1 MSNETRSYGPDFSST
16 GAYHIQS
23 DFKKGSSYPISVE
36 IISVDSKPVENAIK
50 VLFDLKRALDFNYSL
65 IIFFFNS

>member
-1 MSNETRSYGPDFSST
+1 MGNETRSYGPDFSST

-36 IISVDSKPVENAIK
+36 IISVDNKPVENAIK
-50 VLFDLKRALDFNYSL
+50 ASFSLKTS
-65 IIFFFNS
+65 S